1 MNIKARCFTATVLA
15 LLLIPFSVSAQD
27 SSIYWQ
33 CPEETANH
41 PGAGTAVNATD
52 PEDIFVR
59 KTNLDGSAT
68 KCDHLTAGDGITT
81 MADDKEGGLGKRLY
95 IFGFNR
101 VAAPGETVSSLS
113 HEIVDGVE
121 LPTTAPDV
129 ASGNYPSWVM
139 EQGTFA
145 ANAPAPTIVMN
156 EDDEFFLNLTNTGM
170 IQRPDLFDP
179 HTVHFHGFPNA
190 SAIFDGLPDASIAIN
205 MGATL
210 TYYYQPKDAGTYMYH
225 CHVEATEH
233 MQMGMLG
240 NLFVRPRQDRC
251 ETFDA
256 SYPESMPAQLAALP
270 GQISDAEA
278 AIDSYLGS
286 LGNIAP
292 LNSLTPAELLAYLNT
307 VYAYVAANPG
317 FNWETGLGLRN
328 WIRDNIFTTGGN
340 GLRNNQS
347 NRLAA
352 IFRDGYKSANDTLVA
367 LLDKQAQLPE
377 LIARYEG
384 VPGTTCPAGH
394 TPGVSHYVYDNDN
407 GSTRYDV
414 EVPIQLGSFDPDF
427 HDASFS
433 TQALPFATMRDR
445 YFLLNGRGYPD
456 TTSTDTLSTVDELGR
471 TQYSQ
476 PVNTVIKATPGQRIL
491 LRISNLNVT
500 DIYTVG
506 VNGLPMQVVG
516 LDARLLQ
523 DDDGN
528 DMSYK
533 TNSITI
539 GGGQSADV
547 IIDTTGMAL
556 GQTFFFYTKNLDK
569 LANDAENLG
578 GMMTE
583 IQIQAPL

>member
-1 MNIKARCFTATVLA
+1 MKIMTRGFAAIAFAVMLVPFGAR
-15 LLLIPFSVSAQD
+15 AQD
-27 SSIYWQ
+27 SSIFWQ

-41 PGAGTAVNATD
+41 PAIPDNVGSTD
-52 PEDIFVR
+52 AEDIYVR
-59 KTNLDGSAT
+59 QANDDGSRI

-81 MADDKEGGLGKRLY
+81 MADDKDASGLGKRLY

-121 LPTTAPDV
+121 LPTTAPDI

-156 EDDEFFLNLTNTGM
+156 EDDEYFLNLTNTGM

-251 ETFDA
+251 EML
-256 SYPESMPAQLAALP
+256 EALP
-270 GQISDAEA
+270 A
-278 AIDSYLGS
+278 ADPRHNLPGATCPSIAGGGEIDHVPGV
-286 LGNIAP
+286 
-292 LNSLTPAELLAYLNT
+292 TK
-307 VYAYVAANPG
+307 YAY
-317 FNWETGLGLRN
+317 
-328 WIRDNIFTTGGN
+328 D
-340 GLRNNQS
+340 
-347 NRLAA
+347 
-352 IFRDGYKSANDTLVA
+352 DGD
-367 LLDKQAQLPE
+367 
-377 LIARYEG
+377 
-384 VPGTTCPAGH
+384 
-394 TPGVSHYVYDNDN
+394 

-414 EVPIQLGSFDPDF
+414 EMPIQLGSFDPDF
-427 HDASFS
+427 HDASFN
-433 TQALPFATMRDR
+433 TQALPFAKMRDR

-456 TTSTDTLSTVDELGR
+456 TKSTATISTVDELGR

-516 LDARLLQ
+516 LDARLLR

-528 DMSYK
+528 NMYYK

-547 IIDTTGMAL
+547 IIDTTGMVI

-583 IQIQAPL
+583 IQIVASL